1 MKSKQRILMIV
12 NEFPPTGESGVQ
24 RPLKFLKYLVAEG
37 WECHVITPA
46 RPTKTV
52 LDESLHKE
60 IPPKAKIYRTRS
72 WGFSGKSVDRV
83 ADIRQDA
90 SSWGIKGLLS
100 KILIALNHAI
110 FPIDKQIGWVPF
122 AYFKALQVIR
132 RYRIRNVY
140 ITAFPFSAFLIGI
153 LLKRKLKDRIHWVAD
168 YRDAWQFEPLLHT
181 RIPASRLN
189 LIRRV
194 DRAVIESCDNA
205 VFVTPSIHQEYRE
218 AFTKHRDKMVMITN
232 GYDEADFEGLEPYD
246 FSSPAMVYMG
256 KIYDIRRPDNM
267 LRAIKAGSFDLP
279 LVHIGSLCAD
289 AKKAIA
295 AGDYGFYQYW
305 GYKQHKEA
313 LSIALGAE
321 LNLLLLNDDEAS
333 EGVYSGKVFE
343 LLRLGRPI
351 LALGPK
357 ECIVKDL
364 ILETAAGEYVWLK
377 DEKGIIAAIK
387 RILDNPRAYA
397 AHPDYIKRFDRKVL
411 SHQLAELYE

>member
-1 MKSKQRILMIV
+1 
-12 NEFPPTGESGVQ
+12 
-24 RPLKFLKYLVAEG
+24 
-37 WECHVITPA
+37 
-46 RPTKTV
+46 
-52 LDESLHKE
+52 
-60 IPPKAKIYRTRS
+60 
-72 WGFSGKSVDRV
+72 
-83 ADIRQDA
+83 
-90 SSWGIKGLLS
+90 
-100 KILIALNHAI
+100 
-110 FPIDKQIGWVPF
+110 
-122 AYFKALQVIR
+122 
-132 RYRIRNVY
+132 
-140 ITAFPFSAFLIGI
+140 
-153 LLKRKLKDRIHWVAD
+153 
-168 YRDAWQFEPLLHT
+168 
-181 RIPASRLN
+181 
-189 LIRRV
+189 
-194 DRAVIESCDNA
+194 
-205 VFVTPSIHQEYRE
+205 
-218 AFTKHRDKMVMITN
+218 
-232 GYDEADFEGLEPYD
+232 
-246 FSSPAMVYMG
+246 MVYMG